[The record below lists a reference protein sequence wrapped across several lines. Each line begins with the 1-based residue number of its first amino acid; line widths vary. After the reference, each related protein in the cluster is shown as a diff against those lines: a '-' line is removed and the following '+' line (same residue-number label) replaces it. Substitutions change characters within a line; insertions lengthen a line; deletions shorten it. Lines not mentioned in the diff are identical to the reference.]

1 MIDSPDAPLGDVA
14 AGDRVALVR
23 SSIAPLHAEP
33 RVSSPQ
39 VSQRLAWHP
48 VGILAAS
55 GDWRQVRGLDGYE
68 GWVHAGYLAPV
79 AALGREVDG
88 WPAEA
93 RVSLGCEVM
102 GVTGSSR
109 RLPLGAFVH
118 PEDRVT
124 GGRAPFAHELAME
137 FPADGAAIADSAHR
151 LFAGAPYIWGGV
163 TPWGCD
169 CSGFVQSILALHGIG
184 VPRDAW
190 QQAAGGEEG
199 HGPIGSVRQGDLLF
213 FSDQPAGRISHV
225 GLALGGMRMAHVA
238 VGRGGF
244 AVERLDDGRDRYV
257 AGLVERYRFSGKILG
272 RWAGSTA

>member
-1 MIDSPDAPLGDVA
+1 RRPRLQRAGTRDRVRRGRSNRARRCAGAGGPPLRRCRIPGMIDSPDAPLGYVA

-102 GVTGSSR
+102 GVTG
-109 RLPLGAFVH
+109 
-118 PEDRVT
+118 
-124 GGRAPFAHELAME
+124 
-137 FPADGAAIADSAHR
+137 
-151 LFAGAPYIWGGV
+151 
-163 TPWGCD
+163 
-169 CSGFVQSILALHGIG
+169 
-184 VPRDAW
+184 
-190 QQAAGGEEG
+190 
-199 HGPIGSVRQGDLLF
+199 
-213 FSDQPAGRISHV
+213 
-225 GLALGGMRMAHVA
+225 
-238 VGRGGF
+238 
-244 AVERLDDGRDRYV
+244 
-257 AGLVERYRFSGKILG
+257 
-272 RWAGSTA
+272 